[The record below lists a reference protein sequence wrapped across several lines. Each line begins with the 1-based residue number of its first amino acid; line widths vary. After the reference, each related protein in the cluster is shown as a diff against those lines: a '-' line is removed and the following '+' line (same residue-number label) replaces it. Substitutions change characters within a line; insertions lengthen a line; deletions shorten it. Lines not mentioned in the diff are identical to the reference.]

1 MTEELQLAAGS
12 FRWWCAVEA
21 ATGAEESPEVSDL
34 PGETE
39 TEQLLAA
46 VAVEEVSYRLRRAHD
61 HLDRIDVESLSP
73 EAKQVATL
81 LALRL
86 RLRESETAVVG
97 EIETLIASLDDDQQA
112 TRARSRHLLGQALLR
127 ENDLGGALAAFVE
140 ALEEIGEAPAHNWI
154 LDGIV
159 QIYLGLGAWTEGRRT
174 LKEVLER
181 KKARSD
187 ALGVVI
193 SIGHLANMEISL
205 GHPRVGLTALDEVWE
220 SFSAGLSDLSRL
232 RLRAVQLYA
241 ALGAHRQG
249 DCSGEELFQRAT
261 ELDGELERTSDR
273 KHFWSG
279 IAAMTRARVD
289 AIVGDQDA
297 AAANLDIAHS
307 ILEGG
312 EMEMLVSYWRARL
325 LSEVTGS
332 EELHALEASLGG
344 LSSATEAGVLSRL
357 LLAEKAAALASG
369 EEAARHLDIAY
380 ASALETNRPTLLAQ
394 VSREFSKIDPKRH
407 ARREIERFSGR
418 PAEELE
424 ETSEE
429 EATIIFADLA
439 GFTKRSTEL
448 LPAEVMAT
456 VRGLFELAV
465 PLLAE
470 HKVRPLQHLGDG
482 LLAACQGPGHQQ
494 RGLAFARDL
503 VERSHQA
510 TRVRQAI
517 GDPWELELRAGVAS
531 GKVVFGLL
539 GSGFKQEY
547 LAIGLTTNLAARL
560 QSRGEPGEVVV
571 TLEAA
576 LAAGIG
582 ADDEKVIVEE
592 HDLKGITG
600 AVEIARLLC

>member
-1 MTEELQLAAGS
+1 MTEETQLPAGT
-12 FRWWCAVEA
+12 FDWWCAVEA
-21 ATGAEESPEVSDL
+21 HTGAEEPPELDEL

-39 TEQLLAA
+39 VERVLAA
-46 VAVEEVSYRLRRAHD
+46 VAVEEVGYRLRRAHE
-61 HLDRIDVESLSP
+61 HLDAIDVDSLDGGARP
-73 EAKQVATL
+73 VARL
-81 LALRL
+81 LRL
-86 RLRESETAVVG
+86 RLSLRESETSVVA
-97 EIETLIASLDDDQQA
+97 ETEDLIAVLGSDQLA
-112 TRARSRHLLGQALLR
+112 TRARSRHLLGQALIR
-127 ENDLGGALAAFVE
+127 QNDFGGALAAFVE
-140 ALEEIGEAPAHNWI
+140 ALEEVGEAPAHNWI

-174 LKEVLER
+174 LQAVLER
-181 KKARSD
+181 KEALGD

-193 SIGHLANMEISL
+193 SIGHLAMMETSL
-205 GHPRVGLTALDEVWE
+205 GKPRAGLIALDGVWE
-220 SFSAGLSDLSRL
+220 RFADGLSDLSRL
-232 RLRAVQLYA
+232 RLRTYQLYS
-241 ALGAHRQG
+241 ALGAHGDG
-249 DCSGEELFQRAT
+249 DCQPEEIDRRAADLDC
-261 ELDGELERTSDR
+261 ELDRTRDR
-273 KHFWSG
+273 SHFWSG
-279 IAAMTRARVD
+279 IASMTRARVH
-289 AIVGDQDA
+289 AIAGDQDA
-297 AAANLDIAHS
+297 AESCLDAAHK

-312 EMEMLVSYWRARL
+312 EMAMLVSYWRARL

-332 EELHALEASLGG
+332 EELKALEESLEG

-357 LLAEKAAALASG
+357 LLAEKAEALTSG
-369 EEAARHLDIAY
+369 EEAARHLDLAY
-380 ASALETNRPTLLAQ
+380 ASALETNSPDLLAQ
-394 VSREFSKIDPKRH
+394 VSRVFSRIDPKRH
-407 ARREIERFSGR
+407 VRREIERFSGR

-482 LLAACQGPGHQQ
+482 LLAACQGPGHRQ
-494 RGLAFARDL
+494 RGLRFALDL
-503 VERSHQA
+503 VERSHQV
-510 TRVRQAI
+510 TRVRLAI
-517 GDPWELELRAGVAS
+517 GDPWELELRAGAAS

-539 GSGFKQEY
+539 GSAFKQEY

-576 LAAGIG
+576 LDAGFSEG
-582 ADDEKVIVEE
+582 SDRVIVEE

-600 AVEIARLLC
+600 AVKIARLGC